1 MTQKEKNPLLARAR
15 LLLAVM
21 LTIMVIYTG
30 RLIYL
35 QFIKSEEYRLLSEE
49 NFLEQRRI
57 QPLRGRILARDGTV
71 LAENRIAV
79 DLMYWGGEVV
89 HEDRLHY
96 LLNVTE
102 GFTSPDTSDPSE
114 RLYGKVVAWNIDD
127 SLVPAIEELVAGQA
141 NVYLRKRVER
151 TYPSGLAPHVIGY
164 TTEADPERFP
174 GYALGDLVGLKGI
187 EASYQEVLF
196 GAPGTELVEV
206 NNRGVVLDR
215 HQLLA
220 PRAGQDITL
229 TIDLDLQQASEQI
242 LADALTYVNPDRIR
256 RGRPLETNLRGA
268 VIAMNPQNGE
278 ILAMASYPDYDPNVF
293 THRPSSTEAIEA
305 LLQDDVGLPLMNRAI
320 SEYPP
325 ASTFKLVS
333 SIALLEGGFISPQTR
348 YACSGNYNFLGIVM
362 RNWAGYYR
370 GTYTSAEAIADSCNT
385 FYFQAAAN
393 TPDANTG
400 WSPFARALTDKAFE
414 LGYGNPVGIG
424 LDEEKSGRI
433 PTDDYSR
440 DVRGYAWRPGDTL
453 NIAIG
458 QGDLLATPVQV
469 SYLAATIATSGKQAR
484 PHLVQQLGDRPA
496 DVPMQTVSGRY
507 WSAVQDGMRLMM
519 TQYGGRSTLGPGV
532 FPVATAGKTGT
543 AQNSG
548 IDHAWFTGYG
558 PLDNPELVVTVFI
571 QHGGSSTAVAIPIAR
586 DIMAHYWQV
595 NQADDAVASR

>member
-1 MTQKEKNPLLARAR
+1 MTQKEKNPLLTRAR
-15 LLLAVM
+15 LLLAAM

-57 QPLRGRILARDGTV
+57 APLRGRILARDGTV

-79 DLMYWGGEVV
+79 DLMYWGGDIV
-89 HEDRLHY
+89 HEDRLSY
-96 LLNVTE
+96 LLDIHE
-102 GFTSPDTSDPSE
+102 GFGEPDLNDPSE
-114 RLYGKVVAWNIDD
+114 RLYGKVVAWNVDD
-127 SLVPAIEELVAGQA
+127 SLVPAIEELVAGQD
-141 NVYLRKRVER
+141 NVYLRKRIER
-151 TYPSGLAPHVIGY
+151 TYPSGLAPHVVGY

-174 GYALGDLVGLKGI
+174 GYALADLVGLKGI

-215 HQLLA
+215 HQLLT

-229 TIDLDLQQASEQI
+229 TIDPDLQQASEQI
-242 LADALTYVNPDRIR
+242 LASALEYVNPDRLR

-278 ILAMASYPDYDPNVF
+278 ILALASYPDYDPNVF
-293 THRPSSTEAIEA
+293 THRPSSTEAIQT
-305 LLQDDVGLPLMNRAI
+305 LLQDDVAMPLMNRAVNA
-320 SEYPP
+320 YPP

-333 SIALLEGGFISPQTR
+333 SIALLEGGFLGPETR
-348 YACSGNYNFLGIVM
+348 YACSSSYNFLGIVM
-362 RNWAGYYR
+362 RNWATYYR
-370 GTYTSAEAIADSCNT
+370 GTYSNAEAIADSCNT

-393 TPDANTG
+393 TPNANIG

-414 LGYGNPVGIG
+414 LGYGSPLGIG

-440 DVRGYAWRPGDTL
+440 EVRGYAWRPGDTL

-469 SYLAATIATSGKQAR
+469 STLAATIAMSGQQAR
-484 PHLVQQLGDRPA
+484 PHLVQTIADRPV
-496 DVPMQTVSGRY
+496 DVPITTVDGRY
-507 WSAVQDGMRLMM
+507 WYAIQQGMRLMM
-519 TQYGGRSTLGPGV
+519 THYGGRSTLGPGV
-532 FPVATAGKTGT
+532 FPVDTAGKTGT

-558 PLDNPELVVTVFI
+558 PLDDPELVVTVFI

-586 DIMAHYWQV
+586 DIMAHYWNV
-595 NQADDAVASR
+595 NQESIPTR